1 MQPAAKIRFENI
13 LEQLTRKKLFV
24 SLILFGLAIA
34 SVGFLPALPRSAH
47 AQFTGIVCLSAV
59 TTSCPSSVPTFSGS
73 VGNQIT
79 VNVVIQG
86 SDSFNSFD
94 ISIQADPAV
103 ISPLGLST
111 AGNVFS
117 GHGTIVLA
125 NSTNASTGVVR
136 LAEAAMG
143 FITSSP
149 TTGLL
154 FSIRYNIVGT
164 TTGTP
169 ISYPTGCSGSSVTGT
184 TTCVSVVNPNTP
196 GGVVPETAQGAT
208 FVTTAGFTI
217 TASASSL
224 SLHRGSSG
232 SISITI
238 TGTGGFSG
246 TVSLSAAVFPI
257 VRHDVS
263 AALNPSIVVLSA
275 SNIVGTSSLTIS
287 ALHSTPAGAYT
298 VTVNGSSG
306 SESHSV
312 TIQVTV
318 S

>member
-1 MQPAAKIRFENI
+1 M
-13 LEQLTRKKLFV
+13 
-24 SLILFGLAIA
+24 
-34 SVGFLPALPRSAH
+34 PRSAH
-47 AQFTGIVCLSAV
+47 AQFTGIVCLSAM
-59 TTSCPSSVPTFSGS
+59 TTSCPSSAPTFSGS
-73 VGNQIT
+73 VGNQIV

-94 ISIQADPAV
+94 ISVQADPAV
-103 ISPLGLST
+103 ISPVGVST

-117 GHGTIVLA
+117 GHGTFVLA
-125 NSTNASTGVVR
+125 NSTNTSTGVVR

-169 ISYPTGCSGSSVTGT
+169 ISYPTGCSNSSVQGT
-184 TTCVSVVNPNTP
+184 TTCVQVVNPNTP

-208 FVTTAGFTI
+208 FVITAGFTI
-217 TASASSL
+217 SASASSL
-224 SLHRGSSG
+224 ALNRGSSG
-232 SISITI
+232 SVTITV
-238 TGTGGFSG
+238 TGTGGFTGS
-246 TVSLSAAVFPI
+246 VSLLAVVSPVVKHGPSAT
-257 VRHDVS
+257 
-263 AALNPSIVVLSA
+263 LNPTSVTLSA
-275 SNIVGTSSLTIS
+275 SNTVGTSSLTVS
-287 ALHSTPAGAYT
+287 ALHSTPIRSYT
-298 VTVNGSSG
+298 VTVTGSSG
-306 SESHSV
+306 TISHSV